1 MRYLIILFA
10 CFTILSCKQEVEETI
25 ITPEQEE
32 VKIGFIH
39 NVYFWL
45 KKDADPE
52 IIETFKSEALPALAE
67 VSSIQKVYWGPPA
80 MTDRS
85 VVDNSYDVAWI
96 TMFADSAGHEAYQID
111 PIHLK
116 FVEEYSDIFEKV
128 AVYDNE
134 VK

>member
-1 MRYLIILFA
+1 MRYLIVLFA
-10 CFTILSCKQEVEETI
+10 CFTILSCKQEVKETI

-45 KKDADPE
+45 KKDADPK
-52 IIETFKSEALPALAE
+52 IIETFKTEALPALAE

-85 VVDNSYDVAWI
+85 VVDNSYDVAWV
-96 TMFADSAGHEAYQID
+96 TMFADVAGHDAYQID

-116 FVEEYSDIFEKV
+116 FVEDYSDIFDRV
-128 AVYDNE
+128 VVYDNE